1 MAYQISVWTTTE
13 PPRLVETR
21 ETTNWQ
27 RAAEFMSSRVE
38 GGMLCMIDHSDFAGP
53 RARMKAVPHG

>member
-13 PPRLVETR
+13 PPCLVETR
-21 ETTNWQ
+21 ETPNWQ
-27 RAAEFMSSRVE
+27 RASDFMASRVE

-53 RARMKAVPHG
+53 RARPKAVRHG

>member
-27 RAAEFMSSRVE
+27 RAAEFVSSRIE
-38 GGMLCMIDHSDFAGP
+38 GGMLCMIDHSDFAGQHSGP
-53 RARMKAVPHG
+53 KAVSHG